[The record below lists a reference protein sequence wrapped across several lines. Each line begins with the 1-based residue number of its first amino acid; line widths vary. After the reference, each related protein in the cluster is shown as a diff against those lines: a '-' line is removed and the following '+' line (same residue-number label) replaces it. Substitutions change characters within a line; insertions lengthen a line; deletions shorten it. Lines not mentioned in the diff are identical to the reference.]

1 MAGLESLL
9 ALFLSH
15 LSRSRE
21 FLVETFIFFIIPLSN
36 ASRKRNE
43 KKKKYRYSK
52 VKYPV
57 LSLKKFTLGE
67 KLLTN
72 EL

>member
-43 KKKKYRYSK
+43 KKNIDI
-52 VKYPV
+52 VKLNT
-57 LSLKKFTLGE
+57 LSCHSRNLR
-67 KLLTN
+67 
-72 EL
+72 

>member
-43 KKKKYRYSK
+43 KRKNIDI
-52 VKYPV
+52 VKLNT
-57 LSLKKFTLGE
+57 LSCHSRNLR
-67 KLLTN
+67 
-72 EL
+72 